1 MEDNQ
6 TSEDKSYDPK
16 APRKKILTP
25 PGKPEV
31 KESMDAVTP
40 RGKDI
45 KIGFDKRYGMYKVV
59 FPDGG
64 ALPKELSGR
73 WTEEARALT
82 AIEMY
87 LANYWK
93 NRT

>member
-6 TSEDKSYDPK
+6 TSEDKPTF
-16 APRKKILTP
+16 KKVTLIP
-25 PGKPEV
+25 PGKPEI
-31 KESMDAVTP
+31 KEGMEAVTP

-45 KIGFDKRYGMYKVV
+45 KIAFDKRYGMYKIV

-82 AIEMY
+82 AIEVY